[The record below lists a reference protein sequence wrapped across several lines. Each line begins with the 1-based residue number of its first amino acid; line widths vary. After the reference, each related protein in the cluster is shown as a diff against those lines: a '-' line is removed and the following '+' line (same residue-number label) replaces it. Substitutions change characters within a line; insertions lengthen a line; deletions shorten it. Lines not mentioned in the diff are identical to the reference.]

1 MSVSF
6 HFVDLA
12 DRYAV
17 DSCLLG
23 RSFSFN
29 YACATITVTLPSVI
43 RKNGFLELGIPG
55 LMDNYGVDAG
65 DWGKINSY
73 WHIDKPEP
81 VDAWISTALVKCS
94 EKDQHKKVSIQIP
107 EMAKKVVYALQILNP
122 DAIRIPNDEVPNVI
136 CDVKTSVEIKEDGKP
151 QAMLKIA
158 SVFDDRKGRLSFGEI
173 KTAIQ
178 NADKVISAPY
188 EMLGNAQMNISRHDW
203 RAAVLN
209 CATAIEVMIKKKIM
223 AYFDESSVPLELQE
237 HVLKQADGLP
247 KLKDL
252 CKSLSISLTGLPN
265 VQDEIMK
272 IRHRVIHSGYVP
284 TPEEANKAY
293 ESARLALESQ
303 NAPVFE

>member
-1 MSVSF
+1 MSVNIL
-6 HFVDLA
+6 FVDLA

-17 DSCLLG
+17 DGCLLG
-23 RSFSFN
+23 RSISFK
-29 YACATITVTLPSVI
+29 YAGAEITVTLPSVI

-55 LMDNYGVDAG
+55 LMDNYGVDED
-65 DWGKINSY
+65 DWGKINSFR
-73 WHIDKPEP
+73 HIDKPEP
-81 VDAWISTALVKCS
+81 VDAWISTVLVRCR
-94 EKDQHKKVSIQIP
+94 EKDQPKDVSIQIP

-136 CDVKTSVEIKEDGKP
+136 CDVKTSVRINEDGKP

-158 SVFDDRKGRLSFGEI
+158 SVIDDRKGRLSFGEI